1 MRRIFVALAA
11 LAVASAGTALAGS
24 HQLSGTFSHGAVDD
38 GVPAY
43 FKLISPDEAC
53 TDPGPGQYA
62 GQASFSKGE
71 AAYTL
76 EGVAAG
82 KYMGCF
88 FIDTDDNVM
97 ETQGPTS
104 GDYGSMKPV
113 TVDGDTTLDVTEAEW
128 AQIP

>member
-11 LAVASAGTALAGS
+11 LAVVSAGTALAES
-24 HQLSGTFSHGAVDD
+24 HQLSGTLSHSAVED

-43 FKLISPDEAC
+43 FKLVGADEAC
-53 TDPGPGQYA
+53 TDPGPGLYA

-71 AAYTL
+71 TAYAL

-128 AQIP
+128 ARIP